1 MANTRSRDDEFAA
14 LMEAVNALKAHYK
27 TVTGAAEEAMLIAKL
42 RGRDD
47 EAARFARLLDSMSDE
62 RRKALGLIG
71 ERLTTPE
78 KLRETRRA
86 VRAAA
91 DEALG
96 FVKRLKEVKMKLE
109 TLASAANFLSELV
122 RGLTRI
128 VA

>member
-1 MANTRSRDDEFAA
+1 MANARTRDDEFGM
-14 LMEAVNALKAHYK
+14 LMKAVDALKAHYK

-42 RGRDD
+42 RGRNE
-47 EAARFARLLDSMSDE
+47 EAAGYARLLKSMSDQ
-62 RRKALGLIG
+62 RREALGLIG
-71 ERLTTPE
+71 DRLTTPE
-78 KLRETRRA
+78 KLRETRRV

-96 FVKRLKEVKMKLE
+96 FVKHLREVKMKLE

-122 RGLTRI
+122 TGLTRI